1 MSGTMSGTMK
11 TSAVLRRMTA
21 GVALTGVFA
30 MAGTAGA
37 GTITN
42 RVVDFGGKYGHG
54 VAARRQTNAT
64 PDEPGR
70 FTVPY
75 ADGGVGA
82 NAAPDWGDLLFDPTF
97 PNATDPAYPIA
108 TRHMY
113 GGYASTWFGSSAL
126 NLAYG
131 SVLNGNLLD
140 TATPT
145 RFSVRYRG
153 SLESTVTG
161 TKVSAMLMFPK
172 VGWLGP
178 FTNRT
183 VSVTG
188 GDAIVS
194 LYAMRNI
201 YAACRL
207 VVQDG
212 ARYYC
217 SRKISKDTA
226 YTTDGGNNPVPNTE
240 VIVLATETNAV
251 PDGAGG
257 FSNIVVVT
265 SARTNEWPG
274 VFANLPSLGWTA
286 FDPHASMDV
295 DGGAAYAAR
304 TFADV
309 QAIGVL
315 WNGGVHYAGSTQN
328 VAAAQAPF
336 LMLNDF
342 EFHVLRGAGSL
353 VLVR

>member
-1 MSGTMSGTMK
+1 MTTSGVCRRLAVRAIVSG
-11 TSAVLRRMTA
+11 A
-21 GVALTGVFA
+21 FA

-37 GTITN
+37 DTITN
-42 RVVDFGGKYGHG
+42 RVVDFGGKYGYG
-54 VAARRQTNAT
+54 VATRRQANAT
-64 PDEPGR
+64 ADQPGR

-153 SLESTVTG
+153 SLGSEVTG
-161 TKVSAMLMFPK
+161 TAVSAMLMFPK

-178 FTNRT
+178 FTNRS

-188 GDAIVS
+188 GDAVVN

-201 YAACRL
+201 YAASRL

-265 SARTNEWPG
+265 SAQTNEWPG
-274 VFANLPSLGWTA
+274 VFAALPSLGWTE

-295 DGGAAYAAR
+295 DAGAAYVVR
-304 TFADV
+304 TFSDV
-309 QAIGVL
+309 QAVGVL
-315 WNGGVHYAGSTQN
+315 WNGGVHYAGSSQN
-328 VAAAQAPF
+328 VAATQAPF

-353 VLVR
+353 MLVR